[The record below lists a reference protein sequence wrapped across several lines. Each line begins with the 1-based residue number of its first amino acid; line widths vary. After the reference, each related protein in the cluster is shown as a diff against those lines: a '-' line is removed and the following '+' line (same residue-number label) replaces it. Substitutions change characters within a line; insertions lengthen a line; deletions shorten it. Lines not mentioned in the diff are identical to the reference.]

1 MNLRQN
7 LEASTVSTE
16 ALSMRLRA
24 LSPKDTLRRGYAIVQ
39 TVDESTVVS
48 DPGQVS
54 VGDGIEITLA
64 KGKNILRFTHEGGK
78 GTTIKDFTLKRK

>member
-7 LEASTVSTE
+7 LDARTTSTE

-39 TVDESTVVS
+39 TADESTVVS

-64 KGKNILRFTHEGGK
+64 KGSLSADVVVSSTSRAPK
-78 GTTIKDFTLKRK
+78 GRVDDHA